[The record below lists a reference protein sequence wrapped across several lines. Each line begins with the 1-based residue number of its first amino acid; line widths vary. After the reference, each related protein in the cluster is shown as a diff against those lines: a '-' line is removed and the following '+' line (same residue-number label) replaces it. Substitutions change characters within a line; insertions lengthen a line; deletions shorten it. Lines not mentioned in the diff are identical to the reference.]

1 MAVYKEAEFYELS
14 ERAVTVKF
22 GDGIDPKLHAR
33 VSQFMQV
40 IDEQPFQGYV
50 EAVPSYTGITFFY
63 NPLKVI
69 KTNNETTIQQQV
81 IAELKERIA
90 QLEYATKNSLE
101 ANKIEIPV
109 LYGGEYGPDLQ
120 EVAHANGL
128 STDEV
133 IQLHSERTYLVYMI
147 GFAPG
152 FPFIG
157 GMNERIATPRKS
169 KPREKVPAGS
179 VGIAGHQTGVYP
191 MATPGGWQLI
201 GQTPLKLFDVN
212 RDVPSL
218 LQSGDQVTFK
228 PISKDAFVELKERS
242 EKSHDS

>member
-1 MAVYKEAEFYELS
+1 MAVFKEAEFYELS

-22 GDGIDPKLHAR
+22 GEGIDPVLHAR
-33 VSQFMQV
+33 VSQFMQLV
-40 IDEQPFQGYV
+40 NEQPFHGYV

-69 KTNNETTIQQQV
+69 KTNNEITIQQGV
-81 IAELKERIA
+81 IAEIKERIA
-90 QLEYATKNSLE
+90 QLDYTAKSGLE

-109 LYGGEYGPDLQ
+109 LYGGEFGPDLH
-120 EVAHANGL
+120 EVAHTNGL

-133 IQLHSERTYLVYMI
+133 IHLHSERTYLVYMI

-228 PISKDAFVELKERS
+228 PISNETFLELKERS